1 MGAMMRAH
9 DWRESPLGPP
19 LGWPVALRAVVAL
32 MLNSKFPM
40 FIAWGPRLAFLYND
54 SYAEILGD
62 KHPDALGRPFHEIW
76 AEIWDDIWPSIDEAL
91 HGRATYHENLPL
103 TMNRRGYEEQ
113 TWFTFSYSP
122 VYDGE
127 GGIAGM
133 FCAVVETTE
142 QVLVAR
148 HRAEEIE
155 RMRLLFQEAP
165 GILVVLRSPS
175 HTFEIANDAYLKLIG
190 RTDVV
195 GRNVADVMPEVR
207 DQGFVT
213 LLDEVYRSGEAHVGR
228 EMPIL
233 LQRQPGEAL
242 EQRFVS
248 FIFQPI
254 RDHRGA
260 VSGIFVEGS
269 DVTEAVLATRALR
282 ESEQRLRQLANT
294 IPQLAWIAAP
304 DGDIH
309 WFNDRWFAFTGASSR
324 QALQG
329 GWRDWFHPDDLPLL
343 MAQWNRSLVSGAPYE
358 VTARMRGTGGD
369 YRSFLIV
376 AAPLRDADGTIVNWF
391 GTNTDVTPI
400 ELAQQ
405 ELKEANRRKDEFL
418 AMLAHEL
425 RNPLAPIS
433 TAAELLR
440 LGVLDDARIRQTSAV
455 IGRQVEHMTKLVD
468 DLLDVSRVTRGLV
481 TLRQETLDLNAIATE
496 AVEQAGASMDA
507 RQHRLTVSLP
517 AEATYVRGDRTR
529 LIQVLSNILNNAA
542 RYTPPGGQVALAIAR
557 EGNEASATVSDNGI
571 GIPARLL
578 PHVFDLFTQAER
590 SPDRSQGGL
599 GLGLALVKSLVE
611 LHGGRVSASSAGV
624 GQGSCFRIQLP
635 TVEVPG
641 SGTPAVARG
650 TTVRHGGQRRLMI
663 VDDNADA
670 AQTLALLLDATG
682 YAVTVCGSG
691 AEALALAPQQAP
703 ALMFVDIGLPGMDG
717 YELVQRLRA
726 LPELAGTR
734 IVALTG
740 YGQPEDRARALA
752 AGFDEHLVKPVQGK
766 AIYEVLNRM
775 AGKETQ
781 RETQR

>member
-1 MGAMMRAH
+1 MMRAH
-9 DWRESPLGPP
+9 DWRASPLGPP
-19 LGWPVALRAVVAL
+19 LGWPVALRSVVAL

-40 FIAWGPRLAFLYND
+40 FIAWGPQLAFLYND

-62 KHPDALGRPFHEIW
+62 KHPAALGRPFQEIW

-103 TMNRRGYEEQ
+103 TMNRRGYDEQ

-133 FCAVVETTE
+133 FCACVETTE
-142 QVLVAR
+142 QVLAAR

-195 GRNVADVMPEVR
+195 GRNLADVMPEVR
-207 DQGFVT
+207 GQGFIA
-213 LLDEVYRSGEAHVGR
+213 LLDQVYQSGEAHVGR
-228 EMPIL
+228 EMPVM
-233 LQRQPGEAL
+233 LQRQPGGPL

-282 ESEQRLRQLANT
+282 ESEQQLRQLANT
-294 IPQLAWIAAP
+294 IPQLAWIAAA

-309 WFNDRWFAFTGASSR
+309 WFNDRWFAFTGATTT

-329 GWRDWFHPDDLPLL
+329 GWRDWFHPDDRLRLV
-343 MAQWNRSLVSGAPYE
+343 AQWNRSLVSGEPYE
-358 VTARMRGTGGD
+358 VTARMRAADGE
-369 YRSFLIV
+369 YRTFLIV
-376 AAPLRDADGTIVNWF
+376 AAPLRDADGTTVQWF

-405 ELKEANRRKDEFL
+405 ELEEANRRKDEFL

-425 RNPLAPIS
+425 RNPLAPIA

-481 TLRQETLDLNAIATE
+481 TLRQETLDFNAIATE
-496 AVEQAGASMDA
+496 ALEQAGALMEA
-507 RQHRLTVSLP
+507 RQHLLTVSLP
-517 AEATYVRGDRTR
+517 AEAPHVRGDRTR

-542 RYTPPGGQVALAIAR
+542 RYTPAGGRIALTVAVQDDAVV
-557 EGNEASATVSDNGI
+557 ATVADNGI
-571 GIPARLL
+571 GIPATLL

-599 GLGLALVKSLVE
+599 GLGLALVRSLVE
-611 LHGGRVSASSAGV
+611 LHGGRVGASSAGA
-624 GQGSCFRIQLP
+624 GQGSQFEVCLP
-635 TVEVPG
+635 LVAASDASG
-641 SGTPAVARG
+641 SAAPRATDAP
-650 TTVRHGGQRRLMI
+650 HGGQRRLMI

-670 AQTLALLLDATG
+670 AQTLALLLEAAG
-682 YAVTVCGSG
+682 YVVSVCDGA
-691 AEALALAPQQAP
+691 AEALELVRHQAP

-717 YELVQRLRA
+717 YQLVQRLRA
-726 LPELAGTR
+726 LPHTASAC

-752 AGFDEHLVKPVQGK
+752 AGFDEHLVKPVQAK
-766 AIYEVLNRM
+766 AIYEVLSRL
-775 AGKETQ
+775 AGKAATGS
-781 RETQR
+781 